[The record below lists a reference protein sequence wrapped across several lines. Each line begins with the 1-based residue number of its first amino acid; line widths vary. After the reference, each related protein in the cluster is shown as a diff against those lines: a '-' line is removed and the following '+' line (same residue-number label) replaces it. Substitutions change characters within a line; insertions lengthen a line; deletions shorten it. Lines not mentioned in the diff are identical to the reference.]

1 MKKFVAILLVLVIVL
16 GLCACN
22 KAGNAPQE
30 ELTEDGRVK
39 LSIGLTSN
47 ARVLSYDDNA
57 LTDWIEETC
66 GVELE
71 FVEYAGG
78 TDVDTQISTTIAA
91 RQELPDILFAI
102 SLNENTMRRY
112 GKDGYFL
119 NLNKYYEDREGAS
132 KTFWTRLESELT
144 EQEQQD
150 VIRNITDPN
159 TGGIY
164 GIPSIQ
170 TSLVDGMQY
179 QTWINVEW
187 LDKVGKEKPTNKEE
201 FVEVLRAFAETDCN
215 GNGIDDEIP
224 LFGSNNAGMG
234 GHLLNWLINM
244 FVYYDSN
251 APYIVDD
258 SGKLVRVET
267 TDEYREALK
276 FINDL
281 YKEGLLTSL
290 AFTASANEMKQITT
304 PSSGTALCGIFV
316 GHLTIHTV
324 QGNEVLYQYEPLQ
337 TWGNAV
343 FNDNTN
349 RRQNFITAD
358 CENPDAAFNLMMEMW
373 TEECSYRIR
382 YGEYGVNWDE
392 ADEGAISDLGL
403 PCTFKIIR
411 DPLMEQNTCL
421 WFGGVACTL
430 VVYSEGE
437 TAQLV
442 EETNPWGK
450 YKSKVHAESRRLFD
464 EAAEKNNPPSEQI
477 CPVIVFTEEEKLDDP
492 AYDAYTACMDY
503 YKNTRTDFCKGGMDP
518 NSDADW
524 NAYLAKLD
532 SLGLKDA
539 MELAQFA
546 YERQLEGLSNLA

>member
-16 GLCACN
+16 GLCACGN
-22 KAGNAPQE
+22 KAGAPQA
-30 ELTEDGRVK
+30 ELTDDGRVK

-57 LTDWIEETC
+57 LTEWIEETC

-343 FNDNTN
+343 RNTPSSN
-349 RRQNFITAD
+349 LVNFITAD
-358 CENPDAAFNLMMEMW
+358 CGSPDKAFEVLMALW
-373 TEECSYRIR
+373 SEEGSYRVR
-382 YGEYGVNWDE
+382 YGQKGVHWDDP
-392 ADEGAISDLGL
+392 DEGATSAIGL
-403 PCTFKIIR
+403 PATLKIIN
-411 DPLMEQNTCL
+411 DPLTQQNTAL
-421 WFGGVACTL
+421 WSKASGTL
-430 VVYSEGE
+430 LIHAEGE
-437 TAQLV
+437 SAQTAEQLD
-442 EETNPWGK
+442 EWTTARMNL
-450 YKSKVHAESRRLFD
+450 HAESNRLFN
-464 EAAEKNNPPSEQI
+464 EAAEKNNPKVV
-477 CPVIVFTEEEKLDDP
+477 CPKLVLTEEEKEATDMERTNVGNRINKARVEFCSGSLDVND
-492 AYDAYTACMDY
+492 D
-503 YKNTRTDFCKGGMDP
+503 KVW
-518 NSDADW
+518 AD
-524 NAYLAKLD
+524 YLA
-532 SLGLKDA
+532 
-539 MELAQFA
+539 EL
-546 YERQLEGLSNLA
+546 ENMGLSKIVSQAQTVYDRQ

>member
-16 GLCACN
+16 GLCACGN
-22 KAGNAPQE
+22 KGSAPQQ

-91 RQELPDILFAI
+91 RQELPDILFGI
-102 SLNENTMRRY
+102 TLNENTMRRY

-132 KTFWTRLESELT
+132 KIFWTRLESELT

-234 GHLLNWLINM
+234 GNLLPWLINM

-343 FNDNTN
+343 RNTPSSN
-349 RRQNFITAD
+349 LVNFITAD
-358 CENPDAAFNLMMEMW
+358 CGSPDKAFEVLMTLW
-373 TEECSYRIR
+373 SEEGSYRVR
-382 YGEYGVNWDE
+382 YGQKGVHWD
-392 ADEGAISDLGL
+392 DPDPGATSAIGL
-403 PCTFKIIR
+403 PATLKIIN
-411 DPLMEQNTCL
+411 DPLTQQNTAL
-421 WFGGVACTL
+421 WSKASGTL
-430 VVYSEGE
+430 LIHAEGE
-437 TAQLV
+437 SAQTAEQLD
-442 EETNPWGK
+442 EWTTTRMK
-450 YKSKVHAESRRLFD
+450 LHAESNRLFN
-464 EAAEKNNPPSEQI
+464 EAAEKNNPKVI
-477 CPVIVFTEEEKLDDP
+477 CPKLVLTEEEKEATDMERTNVGNRISKARVEFCSGSLNVNDD
-492 AYDAYTACMDY
+492 
-503 YKNTRTDFCKGGMDP
+503 KVW
-518 NSDADW
+518 AD
-524 NAYLAKLD
+524 YLA
-532 SLGLKDA
+532 
-539 MELAQFA
+539 EL
-546 YERQLEGLSNLA
+546 ENMGLSKIVSQAQTVYDRQ

>member
-343 FNDNTN
+343 RNTPSSN
-349 RRQNFITAD
+349 LVNFITAD
-358 CENPDAAFNLMMEMW
+358 CGSPDKAFEVLMALW
-373 TEECSYRIR
+373 SEEGSYRVR
-382 YGEYGVNWDE
+382 YGQKGVHWDDP
-392 ADEGAISDLGL
+392 DEGATSAIGL
-403 PCTFKIIR
+403 PATLKIIN
-411 DPLMEQNTCL
+411 DPLTQQNTAL
-421 WFGGVACTL
+421 WSKASGTL
-430 VVYSEGE
+430 LIHAEGE
-437 TAQLV
+437 SAQTAEQLD
-442 EETNPWGK
+442 EWTTARMNL
-450 YKSKVHAESRRLFD
+450 HAESNRLFN
-464 EAAEKNNPPSEQI
+464 EAAEKNNPKVI
-477 CPVIVFTEEEKLDDP
+477 CPKLVLTEEEKEETDMERTNVGNRISKARVEFCSGSLNVNDD
-492 AYDAYTACMDY
+492 
-503 YKNTRTDFCKGGMDP
+503 KVW
-518 NSDADW
+518 AD
-524 NAYLAKLD
+524 YLA
-532 SLGLKDA
+532 
-539 MELAQFA
+539 EL
-546 YERQLEGLSNLA
+546 ENMGLSKIVSQAQTVYDRQ